1 MTTTEPRMGAFSA
14 VMWDVEGDPILR
26 SPITLVCML
35 DTVPDEAVIADRL
48 ERLTR
53 TNPKLRER
61 AVGNPLSMV
70 EPRWEVDPNFDMS
83 YHIRW
88 ERPEKSGGG
97 LAQVLEIAERITEA
111 DFDRSR
117 PLWEMHVVTG
127 LRGKQAAF
135 IMKIHHSITDGEGG
149 LMMAIGLF
157 DLQRETNADLGPMP
171 NAPTGEV
178 LDEVGRLKQAS
189 KIEAKV
195 IVSDFTGVAKGGVG
209 LVKQA
214 VTDPMASA
222 VSAQEW
228 AASAARLTAPASVPL
243 SGLWTKRSLSL
254 EFSVV
259 EVALA
264 DLKAASKAVGGT
276 LNDAF
281 MAAVIGGLMAYHE
294 AHGSH
299 PDALRVNMPI
309 SMRGGGEGGA
319 GGNKWVP
326 ARFPMPTNVKDP
338 AARMR
343 QLHPILLQA
352 RNEPALPLSAVVY
365 RVLSTMPTP
374 IATRIAGGL
383 MKGTD
388 FAATNVPGPPIPLFF
403 AGSKLL
409 SMVPFAPKG
418 GAAVN
423 VALMSYDGKIFLGIN
438 IDRGAVEDPGEL
450 TDAIATSLQEVLAVG
465 RKSS

>member
-35 DTVPDEAVIADRL
+35 DAVPDEAIIADRL

-53 TNPKLRER
+53 SNPKLRER
-61 AVGNPLSMV
+61 AVGNPLSLV
-70 EPRWEVDPNFDMS
+70 EPRWEIDPNFDMS

-88 ERPEKSGGG
+88 ERPEKAGGG

-127 LRGKQAAF
+127 LAKKQAAF

-149 LMMAIGLF
+149 LMMATGLF
-157 DLQRETNADLGPMP
+157 DLQREPNTDLGPMP
-171 NAPTGEV
+171 SAPTGEV
-178 LDEVGRLKQAS
+178 LDEVERLKQAS

-195 IVSDFTGVAKGGVG
+195 LLSDATGIAKGSVD
-209 LVKQA
+209 LAKKA

-222 VSAQEW
+222 VAAQEW
-228 AASAARLTAPASVPL
+228 GASVARLTAPAGVPL
-243 SGLWTKRSLSL
+243 SDLWTKRSLSL

-259 EVALA
+259 EVALS
-264 DLKAASKAVGGT
+264 DLKAAAKAVGGT

-281 MAAVIGGLMAYHE
+281 MASVIGGLMSYHE

-299 PDALRVNMPI
+299 PSALRVNMPI
-309 SMRGGGEGGA
+309 SMRGGGGGA

-343 QLHPILLQA
+343 QLH
-352 RNEPALPLSAVVY
+352 
-365 RVLSTMPTP
+365 
-374 IATRIAGGL
+374 
-383 MKGTD
+383 
-388 FAATNVPGPPIPLFF
+388 
-403 AGSKLL
+403 
-409 SMVPFAPKG
+409 
-418 GAAVN
+418 
-423 VALMSYDGKIFLGIN
+423 
-438 IDRGAVEDPGEL
+438 
-450 TDAIATSLQEVLAVG
+450 
-465 RKSS
+465 